1 MYGGLKDHMDKK
13 KKSIIIN
20 ICAVGVML
28 LIFTIF
34 NRNIQQEYL
43 RRFSLIADESK
54 YCYGIDSLEN
64 DGDLLR
70 LKGWFFELK
79 SLQKNLQNVSDDDAE
94 MLLGLIPLDEAVVD
108 SKVEDVPIMD
118 LEIIHGDRP
127 DVNEYFACE
136 YDYSKCGFT
145 ATIDC
150 DDIDLPTTAY
160 RLAIKTD
167 VRKSQKAVLTNVYVT
182 DKGIAYTDPRQSPI
196 LDTEG
201 TDLGRIVN
209 EGVRLVSRPDV
220 KCYVY
225 QLGDKLYWIADEG
238 FAFCEN
244 GSTYIQ
250 YQMDT
255 TQIDRLPAERLENNW
270 FWSNIGGYFEQYEIT
285 DQFNCGKYR
294 VSVRDI
300 PRDYSVTSITTGYH
314 DGENWIWEE
323 LFRLNYQ
330 MLGQ

>member
-1 MYGGLKDHMDKK
+1 MDKK
-13 KKSIIIN
+13 KKETIIDIA
-20 ICAVGVML
+20 AVGVMFV
-28 LIFTIF
+28 IFCIF
-34 NRNIQQEYL
+34 VRNVQQGYNK
-43 RRFSLIADESK
+43 RFTLVSDSSQ
-54 YCYGIDSLEN
+54 YCYGIDSLERE
-64 DGDLLR
+64 GDLLK

-79 SLQKNLQNVSDDDAE
+79 SIQKIPQNVSDDAE
-94 MLLGLIPLDEAVVD
+94 MSFGLIPLDEAVID
-108 SKVEDVPIMD
+108 SKVKDVPVMK
-118 LEIIHGDRP
+118 LEMSREDRP
-127 DVNEYFACE
+127 DVNDLFACE

-150 DDIDLPTTAY
+150 DDMDLQTTSY
-160 RLAIKTD
+160 RLAIKPNVQETP
-167 VRKSQKAVLTNVYVT
+167 KAILTNIYIT
-182 DKGIAYTDPRQSPI
+182 KGGVSYTDPRQSPK

-201 TDLGRIVN
+201 TDLDRIVN
-209 EGVRLVSRPDV
+209 GGVRLVSRPDV
-220 KCYVY
+220 NCYVY

-285 DQFNCGKYR
+285 DQINCGKYR

-300 PRDYSVTSITTGYH
+300 PKDYSVTSITTGYH

-330 MLGQ
+330 MLG